1 MVIFE
6 EKCIYMM
13 KKALIWAAL
22 LLSVT
27 VQAQDRM
34 DWFRDAKFGMFIH
47 WGIYTELAGIYG
59 DKTDG
64 GEWMMHS
71 KQIPISEY
79 SALAGQFNPV
89 RFDADDWMSLA
100 AEAGQRYLV
109 VTAKHHDGFAMYGS
123 KVSSYNIVD
132 ATPYGRDVLQELHDA
147 CLRHGIHFGFYYSHM
162 LDWYHPGANGCAWD
176 PAHKGSRQDYL
187 DKVAVPQV
195 RELLDRFPDAEIVW
209 FDQGGDITEEEAMR
223 FYGMVRENP
232 SIIMNNRIGGGL
244 TGDVITPEQFIPA
257 TGYNGKPWETCMTMN
272 RHWAYCAYDD
282 NWKSAGE
289 IILKLSEI
297 VSKGGNL
304 LLNIGPDKYGTIPQV
319 CRDNLKAIGRWMKVN
334 GEAIQIGK
342 AYTSSDDKIE
352 TRANLYNEWVAALPE
367 DARRADGNLDGAAPI
382 IVDKE
387 AFADVKTVEVTF
399 DFVPGK
405 APAAAAAADAAAPLT
420 EDEITAIKAG
430 KYNAY
435 TGIQTEK
442 YTVRNEWS
450 EANYG
455 RDSEANPGYFN
466 RLTGWDADN
475 NAVDFG
481 GTFEDALI
489 DHNGEYTV
497 TMTTGDMGFAEGD
510 SKIRML
516 FVSTEIPS
524 RAIDEG
530 IIAISDVKVKFGDGR
545 TQAYTEIT
553 TSGTYAR
560 ITLLDEYNQTE
571 EPVSYNMPIG
581 ANTSITITFTVSGM
595 AE

>member
-1 MVIFE
+1 MVIFG

-22 LLSVT
+22 LLSMT

-232 SIIMNNRIGGGL
+232 SIILNNRIGGGL

-334 GEAIQIGK
+334 GEAIYGTEASPFPFLPFGYATRKGNTLYLHIRDWNTELSVPAALKVRK
-342 AYTSSDDKIE
+342 AYLLADPSVRIRSGRNGGHTWFRLPPFAPDAAVSVLAVELAEQVPVQPVPSEGLPMTVDGKVVKELSDADYKSTWTAAGQGRRTVEIE
-352 TRANLYNEWVAALPE
+352 LPEAQYIQCVAAVEPWQVWENPHQHYVIQALVGGE
-367 DARRADGNLDGAAPI
+367 W
-382 IVDKE
+382 
-387 AFADVKTVEVTF
+387 KT
-399 DFVPGK
+399 
-405 APAAAAAADAAAPLT
+405 L
-420 EDEITAIKAG
+420 
-430 KYNAY
+430 
-435 TGIQTEK
+435 
-442 YTVRNEWS
+442 S
-450 EANYG
+450 E
-455 RDSEANPGYFN
+455 
-466 RLTGWDADN
+466 
-475 NAVDFG
+475 
-481 GTFEDALI
+481 
-489 DHNGEYTV
+489 
-497 TMTTGDMGFAEGD
+497 AEGD
-510 SKIRML
+510 GTGLTLPFEPVRAKSFRLLVDNPVKEVSLRQVML
-516 FVSTEIPS
+516 F
-524 RAIDEG
+524 
-530 IIAISDVKVKFGDGR
+530 
-545 TQAYTEIT
+545 
-553 TSGTYAR
+553 
-560 ITLLDEYNQTE
+560 N
-571 EPVSYNMPIG
+571 
-581 ANTSITITFTVSGM
+581 
-595 AE
+595 

>member
-1 MVIFE
+1 MAIFG
-6 EKCIYMM
+6 EKYIYM

-22 LLSVT
+22 LLSLT

-123 KVSSYNIVD
+123 KVSGYNIVD

-232 SIIMNNRIGGGL
+232 SIILNNRIGGGL

-334 GEAIQIGK
+334 GEAIYGTEASPFPFLPFGYATRKGNTLYLHIRDWSTELSVPAVLKVRK
-342 AYTSSDDKIE
+342 AYLLADPSVRIRSGRKGGSTWFRLPPFAPDAAVSVLAVELAEQVPVQPVPSEGLPMTVDGKVVKELSDADYKSTWTAAGQGRRTVEIE
-352 TRANLYNEWVAALPE
+352 LPEAQYIQCVAAVEPWQVWENPHQHYVIQALVGGE
-367 DARRADGNLDGAAPI
+367 W
-382 IVDKE
+382 
-387 AFADVKTVEVTF
+387 KT
-399 DFVPGK
+399 
-405 APAAAAAADAAAPLT
+405 L
-420 EDEITAIKAG
+420 
-430 KYNAY
+430 
-435 TGIQTEK
+435 
-442 YTVRNEWS
+442 S
-450 EANYG
+450 E
-455 RDSEANPGYFN
+455 
-466 RLTGWDADN
+466 
-475 NAVDFG
+475 
-481 GTFEDALI
+481 
-489 DHNGEYTV
+489 
-497 TMTTGDMGFAEGD
+497 AEGD
-510 SKIRML
+510 GTGLTLPFEPVRAKSFRLLVDNPVKEVSLRQVML
-516 FVSTEIPS
+516 F
-524 RAIDEG
+524 
-530 IIAISDVKVKFGDGR
+530 
-545 TQAYTEIT
+545 
-553 TSGTYAR
+553 
-560 ITLLDEYNQTE
+560 N
-571 EPVSYNMPIG
+571 
-581 ANTSITITFTVSGM
+581 
-595 AE
+595 

>member
-13 KKALIWAAL
+13 KKALVWAAL
-22 LLSVT
+22 LLSMT

-334 GEAIQIGK
+334 GEAIYGTEASPFPFLPFGYATRKGNTLYLHIRDWNTELSVPAALKVRK
-342 AYTSSDDKIE
+342 AYLLADPSVRIRSGRNGGHTWFRLPPFAPDAAVSVLAVELAEQVPVQPVPSEGLPMTVDGKVVKELSDADYKSTWTAAGQGRRTVEIE
-352 TRANLYNEWVAALPE
+352 LPEAQYIQCVAAVEPWQVWENPHQHYVIQALVGGE
-367 DARRADGNLDGAAPI
+367 W
-382 IVDKE
+382 
-387 AFADVKTVEVTF
+387 KT
-399 DFVPGK
+399 
-405 APAAAAAADAAAPLT
+405 L
-420 EDEITAIKAG
+420 
-430 KYNAY
+430 
-435 TGIQTEK
+435 
-442 YTVRNEWS
+442 S
-450 EANYG
+450 E
-455 RDSEANPGYFN
+455 
-466 RLTGWDADN
+466 
-475 NAVDFG
+475 
-481 GTFEDALI
+481 
-489 DHNGEYTV
+489 
-497 TMTTGDMGFAEGD
+497 AEGD
-510 SKIRML
+510 GTGLTLPFEPVRAKSFRLLVDNPVKEVSLRQVML
-516 FVSTEIPS
+516 F
-524 RAIDEG
+524 
-530 IIAISDVKVKFGDGR
+530 
-545 TQAYTEIT
+545 
-553 TSGTYAR
+553 
-560 ITLLDEYNQTE
+560 N
-571 EPVSYNMPIG
+571 
-581 ANTSITITFTVSGM
+581 
-595 AE
+595 

>member
-1 MVIFE
+1 MAIFG

-123 KVSSYNIVD
+123 KVSGYNIVD

-232 SIIMNNRIGGGL
+232 SIILNNRIGGGL

-334 GEAIQIGK
+334 GEAIYGTEASPFPFLPFGYATRKGNTLYLHIRDWSTELSVPAVLKVRK
-342 AYTSSDDKIE
+342 AYLLADPSVRIRSGRKGGSTWFRLPPFAPDAAVSVLAVELAEQVPVQPVPSEGLPMTVDGKVVKELSDADYKSTWTAAGQGRRTVEIE
-352 TRANLYNEWVAALPE
+352 LPEAQYIQCVAAVEPWQVWENPHQHYVIQALVGGE
-367 DARRADGNLDGAAPI
+367 W
-382 IVDKE
+382 
-387 AFADVKTVEVTF
+387 KT
-399 DFVPGK
+399 
-405 APAAAAAADAAAPLT
+405 L
-420 EDEITAIKAG
+420 
-430 KYNAY
+430 
-435 TGIQTEK
+435 
-442 YTVRNEWS
+442 S
-450 EANYG
+450 E
-455 RDSEANPGYFN
+455 
-466 RLTGWDADN
+466 
-475 NAVDFG
+475 
-481 GTFEDALI
+481 
-489 DHNGEYTV
+489 
-497 TMTTGDMGFAEGD
+497 AEGD
-510 SKIRML
+510 GTGLTLPFEPVRAKSFRLLVDNPVKEVSLRQVML
-516 FVSTEIPS
+516 F
-524 RAIDEG
+524 
-530 IIAISDVKVKFGDGR
+530 
-545 TQAYTEIT
+545 
-553 TSGTYAR
+553 
-560 ITLLDEYNQTE
+560 N
-571 EPVSYNMPIG
+571 
-581 ANTSITITFTVSGM
+581 
-595 AE
+595 

>member
-1 MVIFE
+1 MAIFG
-6 EKCIYMM
+6 EKCIYM
-13 KKALIWAAL
+13 KKALVWAAL
-22 LLSVT
+22 LLSMT

-47 WGIYTELAGIYG
+47 WGIYTELAGMYG

-89 RFDADDWMSLA
+89 CFDADDWMSLA

-123 KVSSYNIVD
+123 KVSGYNIVD

-232 SIIMNNRIGGGL
+232 SIILNNRIGGGL

-334 GEAIQIGK
+334 GEAIYGTEASPFPFLPFGYATRKGNTLYLHIRDWSKELSVPAVLKVRK
-342 AYTSSDDKIE
+342 AYLLADPSVRIRSGRKGGHTWFRLPPFAPDAAVSVLAVELAEQVPVQPVPSEGLPMTVDGKVVKELSDADYKSTWTAEGQGRRTVEIE
-352 TRANLYNEWVAALPE
+352 LPE
-367 DARRADGNLDGAAPI
+367 AQYIQCVA
-382 IVDKE
+382 
-387 AFADVKTVEVTF
+387 TVEPWQVWENPHQHY
-399 DFVPGK
+399 V
-405 APAAAAAADAAAPLT
+405 
-420 EDEITAIKAG
+420 
-430 KYNAY
+430 
-435 TGIQTEK
+435 IQAL
-442 YTVRNEWS
+442 VGGEWKTLA
-450 EANYG
+450 E
-455 RDSEANPGYFN
+455 
-466 RLTGWDADN
+466 
-475 NAVDFG
+475 
-481 GTFEDALI
+481 
-489 DHNGEYTV
+489 
-497 TMTTGDMGFAEGD
+497 AEGD
-510 SKIRML
+510 GTGLTLPFEPVRAKSFRLLVDNPGKEVSLRQVML
-516 FVSTEIPS
+516 F
-524 RAIDEG
+524 
-530 IIAISDVKVKFGDGR
+530 
-545 TQAYTEIT
+545 
-553 TSGTYAR
+553 
-560 ITLLDEYNQTE
+560 N
-571 EPVSYNMPIG
+571 
-581 ANTSITITFTVSGM
+581 
-595 AE
+595 

>member
-1 MVIFE
+1 MVIFG

-22 LLSVT
+22 LLSMT

-232 SIIMNNRIGGGL
+232 SIILNNRIGGGL

-334 GEAIQIGK
+334 GEAIYGTEASPFPFLPFGYATRKGNTLYLHIRDWNTELSVPAALKVRK
-342 AYTSSDDKIE
+342 AYLLADPSVRIRSGRNGGHTWFRLAPFAPDAAVSVLAVELAEQVPVQPVPSEGLPMTVDGKVVKELSDADYKSTWTAAGQGRRTVEIE
-352 TRANLYNEWVAALPE
+352 LPEAQYIQCVAAVEPWQVWENPHQHYVIQALVGGE
-367 DARRADGNLDGAAPI
+367 W
-382 IVDKE
+382 
-387 AFADVKTVEVTF
+387 KT
-399 DFVPGK
+399 
-405 APAAAAAADAAAPLT
+405 L
-420 EDEITAIKAG
+420 
-430 KYNAY
+430 
-435 TGIQTEK
+435 
-442 YTVRNEWS
+442 S
-450 EANYG
+450 E
-455 RDSEANPGYFN
+455 
-466 RLTGWDADN
+466 
-475 NAVDFG
+475 
-481 GTFEDALI
+481 
-489 DHNGEYTV
+489 
-497 TMTTGDMGFAEGD
+497 AEGD
-510 SKIRML
+510 GTGLTLPFEPVRAKSFRLLVDNPVKEVSLRQVML
-516 FVSTEIPS
+516 F
-524 RAIDEG
+524 
-530 IIAISDVKVKFGDGR
+530 
-545 TQAYTEIT
+545 
-553 TSGTYAR
+553 
-560 ITLLDEYNQTE
+560 N
-571 EPVSYNMPIG
+571 
-581 ANTSITITFTVSGM
+581 
-595 AE
+595 

>member
-232 SIIMNNRIGGGL
+232 SIIMNNRIVGGL

-334 GEAIQIGK
+334 GEAIYGTEASPFPFLPFGYATRKGNTLYLHIRDWNTELSVPAALKVRK
-342 AYTSSDDKIE
+342 AYLLADPSVRIRSGRKGGSTWFRLPPFAPDAAVSVLAVELAEQVPVQPVPSEGLPMTVDGKVVKELSDADYKSTWTAAGQGRRTVEIE
-352 TRANLYNEWVAALPE
+352 LPEAQYIQCVAAVEPWQVWENPHQHYVIQALVGGE
-367 DARRADGNLDGAAPI
+367 W
-382 IVDKE
+382 
-387 AFADVKTVEVTF
+387 KTLAE
-399 DFVPGK
+399 
-405 APAAAAAADAAAPLT
+405 
-420 EDEITAIKAG
+420 
-430 KYNAY
+430 
-435 TGIQTEK
+435 
-442 YTVRNEWS
+442 
-450 EANYG
+450 
-455 RDSEANPGYFN
+455 
-466 RLTGWDADN
+466 
-475 NAVDFG
+475 
-481 GTFEDALI
+481 
-489 DHNGEYTV
+489 
-497 TMTTGDMGFAEGD
+497 AEGD
-510 SKIRML
+510 GTGLTLPFKPVRAKSFRLLVDNPGKEVSLRQVML
-516 FVSTEIPS
+516 F
-524 RAIDEG
+524 
-530 IIAISDVKVKFGDGR
+530 
-545 TQAYTEIT
+545 
-553 TSGTYAR
+553 
-560 ITLLDEYNQTE
+560 N
-571 EPVSYNMPIG
+571 
-581 ANTSITITFTVSGM
+581 
-595 AE
+595 

>member
-1 MVIFE
+1 MVIFG
-6 EKCIYMM
+6 EKCIYM
-13 KKALIWAAL
+13 KKALVWAAL

-123 KVSSYNIVD
+123 KVSGYNIVD

-232 SIIMNNRIGGGL
+232 SIILNNRIGGGL

-304 LLNIGPDKYGTIPQV
+304 LLNIGPDKYGTIPQI

-334 GEAIQIGK
+334 GEAIYGTEASPFPFLPFGYATRKGNTLYLHIRDWSKELSVPAVLKVRK
-342 AYTSSDDKIE
+342 AYLLADPSVRIRSGRKGGSTWFRLPPFAPDAAVSVLAVELAEQVPVQPVPSEGLPMTVDGKVVKELSDADYKSTWTAEGQGRRTVEIE
-352 TRANLYNEWVAALPE
+352 LPEAQFIQCVAAVEPWQVWE
-367 DARRADGNLDGAAPI
+367 NPHQHYI
-382 IVDKE
+382 IQALVGGE
-387 AFADVKTVEVTF
+387 WKT
-399 DFVPGK
+399 
-405 APAAAAAADAAAPLT
+405 L
-420 EDEITAIKAG
+420 
-430 KYNAY
+430 
-435 TGIQTEK
+435 
-442 YTVRNEWS
+442 S
-450 EANYG
+450 E
-455 RDSEANPGYFN
+455 
-466 RLTGWDADN
+466 
-475 NAVDFG
+475 
-481 GTFEDALI
+481 
-489 DHNGEYTV
+489 
-497 TMTTGDMGFAEGD
+497 AEGD
-510 SKIRML
+510 GTGLTLPFEPVRAKSFRLLVDNPVKEVSLRQVML
-516 FVSTEIPS
+516 F
-524 RAIDEG
+524 
-530 IIAISDVKVKFGDGR
+530 
-545 TQAYTEIT
+545 
-553 TSGTYAR
+553 
-560 ITLLDEYNQTE
+560 N
-571 EPVSYNMPIG
+571 
-581 ANTSITITFTVSGM
+581 
-595 AE
+595 